1 MPVLP
6 FCLYLTANNPSEY
19 LVAIPKS
26 PVIHIQN
33 IAPGPPNAIAVATPT
48 IFPVPTVEANAVINA
63 ENCEISPSCSD
74 LLNIILKARG
84 SDLN

>member
-1 MPVLP
+1 MP
-6 FCLYLTANNPSEY
+6 N
-19 LVAIPKS
+19 S

-33 IAPGPPNAIAVATPT
+33 IAPGPPSAIAVATPT
-48 IFPVPTVEANAVINA
+48 IFPVPTVDANAVINA

-74 LLNIILKARG
+74 LLKIILKAKG